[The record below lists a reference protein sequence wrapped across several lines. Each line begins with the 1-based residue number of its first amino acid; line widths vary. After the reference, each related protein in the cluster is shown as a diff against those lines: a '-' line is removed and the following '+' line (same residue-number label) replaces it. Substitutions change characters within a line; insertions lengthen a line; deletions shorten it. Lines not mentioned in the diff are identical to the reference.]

1 MFNKYTK
8 RDVWFS
14 ACICVFEV
22 FADTWAAE
30 SNACSLPW
38 CRYMEETSCYNIIIQ
53 VIAVAGVAVRLGHAD
68 RVHNSVNSLNMYWIS
83 ILSRR
88 GFRYKRIS
96 VPVYIVFYTT
106 IITYIYYNI
115 IWRLYTCVP
124 DRYLLLYY
132 CNRQYILF

>member
-1 MFNKYTK
+1 MFGFQRVY
-8 RDVWFS
+8 V
-14 ACICVFEV
+14 CVCVFEV

-30 SNACSLPW
+30 SNACSLPR

-96 VPVYIVFYTT
+96 VPIYIVFYTT
-106 IITYIYYNI
+106 IITYIYYYNI
-115 IWRLYTCVP
+115 I
-124 DRYLLLYY
+124 
-132 CNRQYILF
+132 